1 MMSSA
6 AHNSNNNNVMRAS
19 SAGPPHIIMNTSNQN
34 ENPNLRS
41 TSGMQYKNHQL
52 PL

>member
-1 MMSSA
+1 MSSGA
-6 AHNSNNNNVMRAS
+6 NNNGMRAS

-34 ENPNLRS
+34 ENPNVRS
-41 TSGMQYKNHQL
+41 TGGQNKNHQL